1 MVIRKEELQFREE
14 EKKIKVQQ
22 VFLEKADM
30 PTSRLGS
37 GIPTGI
43 LMLTNKR
50 LFFFNISEGKSLR
63 NMGTKT
69 IIKEV
74 SMGLVSEIPI
84 VGNVADYALDVAEYI
99 IDRLKDRNLDFE
111 PFLDKE
117 RSFVIPVQQI
127 VSCEKYG
134 SRWLQGLGVI
144 YYKRR
149 YLQLSVMDNTGLIT
163 NYCIYCANP
172 KDPLNAQGIVNID
185 KWHKEIGK
193 VKDLR

>member
-14 EKKIKVQQ
+14 EKKIMTQQ

-37 GIPTGI
+37 GIPMGV
-43 LMLTNKR
+43 LMLTNRR

-63 NMGTKT
+63 NMGMKT
-69 IIKEV
+69 IVKEV
-74 SMGLVSEIPI
+74 SMGVVSEIPI
-84 VGNVADYALDVAEYI
+84 VGNVADYAVDIAEYM
-99 IDRLKDRNLDFE
+99 IDRLKDRNLEFE

-117 RSFVIPVQQI
+117 SSFVIPVQQI

-134 SRWLQGLGVI
+134 STWLQGLGVI

-149 YLQLSVMDNTGLIT
+149 YLQLSIMHNTGLIT
-163 NYCIYCANP
+163 NYCVYCANP
-172 KDPLNAQGIVNID
+172 KDPLNAQGQVNIN
-185 KWHKEIGK
+185 KWHKEIRK
-193 VKDLR
+193 VKNLR